1 MPLMEHL
8 GELRVRLKYA
18 VISVAIGI
26 GASYAFAEQI
36 LWWLMQPVLDALARI
51 PADAKTGDVSV
62 PWLAVHNSLEY
73 FFVLLRVALY
83 AGIFLAAPAI
93 LYQVWAFI
101 APGLYRKEREL
112 AAPFVILGTVFFVGG
127 GLFARLLVLPYA
139 LDYLVAGFAH
149 QHVRQVFSIADEL
162 DFVLASVLA
171 FGVIFELP
179 IILTLLAQFGVVSAG
194 FLSKYRRHA
203 MVGNMVLA
211 AVITPTGDPFNLML
225 MAGPLIVCYELGV
238 LGARFVE
245 RRKAAALAQ
254 PTDAARAA

>member
-1 MPLMEHL
+1 MSLMEHL

-18 VISVAIGI
+18 VLSVAVGI
-26 GASYAFAEQI
+26 LASYAFAEQI

-51 PADAKTGDVSV
+51 PADAKAGEAST

-73 FFVLLRVALY
+73 FFVLLRVSLY
-83 AGIFLAAPAI
+83 AGIFLAAPAL
-93 LYQVWAFI
+93 LYQVWAFV

-112 AAPFVILGTVFFVGG
+112 AAPFVVLGTLFFVGG

-139 LDYLVAGFAH
+139 LEYLVAGFAH
-149 QHVRQVFSIADEL
+149 QHVRQVFSIANEL

-203 MVGNMVLA
+203 MVANMVLA

-245 RRKAAALAQ
+245 RRRAAEKA
-254 PTDAARAA
+254 PDTDARAA